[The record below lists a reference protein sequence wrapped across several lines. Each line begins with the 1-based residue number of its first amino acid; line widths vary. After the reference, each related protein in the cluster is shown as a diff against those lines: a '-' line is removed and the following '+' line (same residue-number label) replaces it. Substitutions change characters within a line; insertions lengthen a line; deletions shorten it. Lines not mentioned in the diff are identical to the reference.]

1 LRRSRGVGRLFILWE
16 RMGFNEGRGDS
27 GTLGE
32 IHACIRIE
40 EMYLLE
46 LEEVDLLE
54 LEAGM

>member
-1 LRRSRGVGRLFILWE
+1 VGRLFILWE